1 MTCILH
7 THAYTLTHAH
17 HYTRYKLGWAPKS
30 AQKPVRIRN
39 IASTRRGGGG
49 GGRVRISAGAAVPS
63 ISDFLWSVWSQVP
76 LPPPIPPPNLFFFFK
91 AGESWLI
98 DVPTDLSWIWNRHV
112 TCVNESCH
120 TRTGQYVHIRESCR
134 TWMGQVMSHMDRV
147 SHVTYG

>member
-7 THAYTLTHAH
+7 THAYTLTHVH

-76 LPPPIPPPNLFFFFK
+76 LPPPIPPPTCFFFLK
-91 AGESWLI
+91 PENLDWSMCPLI
-98 DVPTDLSWIWNRHV
+98 SHEFETD
-112 TCVNESCH
+112 
-120 TRTGQYVHIRESCR
+120 
-134 TWMGQVMSHMDRV
+134 MSHVWM
-147 SHVTYG
+147 SHVTHEPGNTCTSASHVAHEWGKWCHTWTG